1 MDLIYTPDRSL
12 LEEGELIES
21 PEKNLTD
28 TDETKIDLFVN
39 KALQNKQ
46 IKPRPLLGRAQAQR
60 RLQAFSIQKK
70 NVLTKISPLLI
81 KSKLR
86 KEANEKQQQL
96 QSDEKILNEPLRKIS
111 KVPRRLDISPI
122 RVDRSKSVISEIE
135 PVPER
140 LEPRHSRIHNIQTYP
155 VKYERPQRP
164 TYPRKFHK
172 ILILLDLRIN
182 SFQAFYL
189 PRIQNIL

>member
-39 KALQNKQ
+39 KAIQNKQ

-70 NVLTKISPLLI
+70 NVLTKISPLLL

-86 KEANEKQQQL
+86 KEANEKQQKL
-96 QSDEKILNEPLRKIS
+96 QSHEKNLDEPLRKTS

-135 PVPER
+135 PLAER
-140 LEPRHSRIHNIQTYP
+140 LEQRHSHIHSIQSYP
-155 VKYERPQRP
+155 EKYVRPRRP
-164 TYPRKFHK
+164 AYPRKYHK
-172 ILILLDLRIN
+172 MLILLILRIN
-182 SFQAFYL
+182 
-189 PRIQNIL
+189 